1 MATPIV
7 LLHPF
12 PFDATFWNPVAG
24 RLAAERAVH
33 APEFPGFG
41 AAPADPD
48 ATIASFADAVA
59 ARLARRT
66 TTGRAVVCGVSM
78 GGYIALALAARHPAR
93 VAGLILVGTR
103 ADRDSEDV
111 RRGRFEAA
119 TAIELGQVDT
129 FLDDVLPR
137 ATHPDAS
144 EDSRAAVRAIAR
156 RQDPTAIATALRALG
171 NREDRTGQLAG
182 MTMPAL
188 VVHGADDMIIPVDV
202 AERTAAGLP
211 DARLVVMPRTG
222 HLAALER
229 PDECLQ
235 QAQMLLRRIDAE
247 QAAR

>member
-1 MATPIV
+1 MGTPIV

-12 PFDATFWNPVAG
+12 PLDATFWNPVAA

-41 AAPADPD
+41 AAPADAD

-59 ARLARRT
+59 TRIARRT

-119 TAIELGQVDT
+119 TAIELGQADT
-129 FLDDVLPR
+129 FLDDMLPR
-137 ATHPDAS
+137 LTHPDAP
-144 EDSRAAVRAIAR
+144 EDVPATVRSIAR
-156 RQDPTAIATALRALG
+156 RQDPTAIAAALRALG
-171 NREDRTGQLAG
+171 NRDDRSGQLAG

-188 VVHGADDMIIPVDV
+188 VVHGADDVPIPVEV
-202 AERTAAGLP
+202 AQRMAGGLP
-211 DARLVVMPRTG
+211 DARLVVMRRTG
-222 HLAALER
+222 HLAPLER
-229 PDECLQ
+229 PDEFLQ
-235 QAQMLLRRIDAE
+235 QAQVLLHQVDKE
-247 QAAR
+247 WAAR